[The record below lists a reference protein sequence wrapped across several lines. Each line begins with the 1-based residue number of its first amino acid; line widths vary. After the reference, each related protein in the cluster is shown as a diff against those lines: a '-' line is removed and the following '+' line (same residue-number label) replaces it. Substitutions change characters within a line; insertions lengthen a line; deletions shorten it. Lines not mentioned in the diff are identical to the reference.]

1 VPVNIGRIAFANC
14 TPIFTAFEQV
24 NPRVDYHLV
33 PGVPSALN
41 RMLATGVIDL
51 CPSSS
56 VEYVKQAGQYYI
68 LPDLSISAIGPVK
81 SVFLFSRAPL
91 EDLDTASI
99 GLTGESDTSVILL
112 KVLLTRFLGFT
123 NRFERT
129 WQPVHEAFQRYPAL
143 LLIGDTAMKTAATAT
158 APFVYDLGELWYRHT
173 ALPFVFAFWLVR
185 RETVLARRRQI
196 ALLHRA
202 LLDAKERA
210 YGAYP
215 EIAQACPERV
225 WYGEEHLVEY
235 WNTISYDLT
244 ARHCEGASLFFR
256 HAAELGLL
264 PSAPDLEFF
273 NGEG

>member
-1 VPVNIGRIAFANC
+1 
-14 TPIFTAFEQV
+14 
-24 NPRVDYHLV
+24 
-33 PGVPSALN
+33 
-41 RMLATGVIDL
+41 MLATGVIDL

-81 SVFLFSRAPL
+81 SVFLFSRTPL

-112 KVLLTRFLGFT
+112 KVILTLFLGFT
-123 NRFERT
+123 NRYERT
-129 WQPVHEAFQRYPAL
+129 WQPVDEAFRRYPAL
-143 LLIGDTAMKTAATAT
+143 LLIGDTAMKTAATAK

-185 RETVLARRRQI
+185 RETVLTRRSQI
-196 ALLHRA
+196 SLLHRA
-202 LLDAKERA
+202 LLDAKDRA

-215 EIAQACPERV
+215 EIAKECPERV
-225 WYGEEHLVEY
+225 WYGEEHLVQY

>member
-1 VPVNIGRIAFANC
+1 MPVNIGRIAFANC
-14 TPIFTAFEQV
+14 TPIFTAFEQALPPV
-24 NPRVDYHLV
+24 AYHLV

-56 VEYVKQAGQYYI
+56 VEYVKQAGQYFI

-81 SVFLFSRAPL
+81 SVFLFSRLPL
-91 EDLDTASI
+91 EDLDATTV

-123 NRFERT
+123 NRYERT
-129 WQPVHEAFQRYPAL
+129 WQPVDEAFRRYPAL
-143 LLIGDTAMKTAATAT
+143 LLIGDTAMKTAATAK
-158 APFVYDLGELWYRHT
+158 APFVYDLGELWYQHT
-173 ALPFVFAFWLVR
+173 GLPFVFAFWLVR
-185 RETVLARRRQI
+185 RETVMTRRNQI

-215 EIAQACPERV
+215 EIAKGCAERE

-244 ARHCEGASLFFR
+244 ANHCAGASLFFR

-264 PSAPDLEFF
+264 PSDPALEFF
-273 NGEG
+273 SGNG

>member
-24 NPRVDYHLV
+24 HPPVDYHLI

-123 NRFERT
+123 NRFEQT

-143 LLIGDTAMKTAATAT
+143 LLIGDTAMKTAATAK

-185 RETVLARRRQI
+185 RETVLTRRSQI

-215 EIAQACPERV
+215 EIAQGCPERV